1 MPEITEEMIL
11 ECYEAFK
18 AGNFE
23 CVPEGMDASSAS
35 MSMLWLDSLFTGKPY
50 HRDGSVL
57 QYELVLNRIKEDYGE
72 KELLKAIAVL
82 REHCEWSLKNHKKP
96 HKKHRAVLD
105 SFDMMPTA
113 DSVELEKNV
122 TALLSIPNL
131 DKPQGVAKP
140 AKVVITQTTEVIER
154 DPKVKAWI
162 IQNAGGLCEYCQE
175 PAFIKKDGL
184 GYLEVHHLRP
194 LAEGGSDTIQNTVAI
209 CANCHR
215 KLHFGSNKVKMRQD
229 LIQRFSDRL
238 KNEYP

>member
-1 MPEITEEMIL
+1 MSKITEEMIL
-11 ECYEAFK
+11 ECYEAFRRNERK
-18 AGNFE
+18 Y
-23 CVPEGMDASSAS
+23 VPQGMDASSAS

-50 HRDGSVL
+50 HRDGSAL

-82 REHCEWSLKNHKKP
+82 REHCEWSLKHHNKP
-96 HKKHRAVLD
+96 HKKHRAVLN

-131 DKPQGVAKP
+131 DKPKGVAKP
-140 AKVVITQTTEVIER
+140 AKVVTTQTTEVIER

-175 PAFIKKDGL
+175 PAFFKEDGL

-194 LAEGGSDTIQNTVAI
+194 LAEGGSDTIHNTVAI

-215 KLHFGSNKVKMRQD
+215 KLHFARNKVKMRQD
-229 LIQRFSDRL
+229 LIERFFNRL
-238 KNEYP
+238 INEYP

>member
-1 MPEITEEMIL
+1 MSKITEEMIL
-11 ECYEAFK
+11 ECYEAFR
-18 AGNFE
+18 AGNLNHE
-23 CVPEGMDASSAS
+23 PKGMTVTSAK
-35 MSMLWLDSLFTGKPY
+35 MTMAWLDSLINTGKPY
-50 HRDGSVL
+50 HRDGSAL
-57 QYELVLNRIKEDYGE
+57 QYEIILNRIKEDYGVE
-72 KELLKAIAVL
+72 KLLKAKAVL
-82 REHCEWSLKNHKKP
+82 MEHCEWSLKHHKP
-96 HKKHRAVLD
+96 MKKHRAVLS

-140 AKVVITQTTEVIER
+140 AKIAITQTTEVIER

-162 IQNAGGLCEYCQE
+162 IQNAGGRCEYCQE
-175 PAFIKKDGL
+175 LAFIKEEGL
-184 GYLEVHHLRP
+184 GYLEVHHLRT
-194 LAEGGSDTIQNTVAI
+194 LAEGGSDTIHNTVAV

-215 KLHFGSNKVKMRQD
+215 KLHFARNKVEMRQE

>member
-1 MPEITEEMIL
+1 MITEEMIL
-11 ECYEAFK
+11 ECYEAFR
-18 AGNFE
+18 AGNLNH
-23 CVPEGMDASSAS
+23 VPNGMNANSAS
-35 MSMLWLDSLFTGKPY
+35 MTMVWLDSLINTGKPY
-50 HRDGSVL
+50 HRDGSAL
-57 QYELVLNRIKEDYGE
+57 QYEIILNRIKEDYGVE
-72 KELLKAIAVL
+72 QLLKAKAVL
-82 REHCEWSLKNHKKP
+82 LEHCKWSMEQHKKP
-96 HKKHRAVLD
+96 MKKHRAVLN
-105 SFDMMPTA
+105 SFDMMPTT

-122 TALLSIPNL
+122 TALLRIPNL

-140 AKVVITQTTEVIER
+140 VKVAITQTTEVIER

-175 PAFIKKDGL
+175 PAFIKEDGL

-215 KLHFGSNKVKMRQD
+215 KLHFASNKVKMRQD